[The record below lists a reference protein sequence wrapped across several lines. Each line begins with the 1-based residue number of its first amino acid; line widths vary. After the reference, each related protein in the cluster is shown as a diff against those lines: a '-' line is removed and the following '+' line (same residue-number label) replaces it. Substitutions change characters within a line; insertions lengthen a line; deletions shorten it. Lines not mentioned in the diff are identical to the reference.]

1 MPTVSRGGGG
11 SRRSILGNR
20 ESRRKRG
27 PHHHFPRHAPR
38 EMFTKLAAIHERTK
52 PTAFGTQPPGG
63 QPRENLLGRGTYA
76 RLTTVM
82 PFVEISYRLSL
93 RVALQMRT
101 RFGSQ
106 VAQQG

>member
-1 MPTVSRGGGG
+1 
-11 SRRSILGNR
+11 
-20 ESRRKRG
+20 
-27 PHHHFPRHAPR
+27 
-38 EMFTKLAAIHERTK
+38 
-52 PTAFGTQPPGG
+52 
-63 QPRENLLGRGTYA
+63 
-76 RLTTVM
+76 M